1 LATTVT
7 LPQIGYETTGAT
19 LVRWL
24 KAQGE
29 PVSAGEA
36 LAEVETAKAVVEVEA
51 DASGV
56 LLRHLAAEGA
66 RVAVG
71 SPLAEVGSPGEA
83 PAGSGAPDARA
94 RPLPER
100 APIPAPPGLRGA
112 YPPRQPDADGRIV
125 LGPLGEAIARRTQ
138 ATMADAPHF
147 TLTVRI
153 DMTDALA
160 LRKRLN
166 ADQREARVGVNDLIT
181 KAVALALVRHPVY
194 NSTFQGDH
202 LRVSPH
208 VNVGMAVAMPGGL
221 AVPALVDADRKTL
234 AQLAGESR
242 GLVERLRSGV
252 LRADEYTGTFSVSN
266 LGMFGVDAF
275 SAVIVEPAVG
285 VLAVGAV
292 APTPWAVNGEVQVRQ
307 VMSATLSTDH
317 RAAHGAEAAA
327 FAGEIKRLLEHPEG
341 LLP

>member
-7 LPQIGYETTGAT
+7 LPQIGYETTRAT

-24 KAQGE
+24 KAEGE
-29 PVSAGEA
+29 PVNAGEA
-36 LAEVETAKAVVEVEA
+36 IAEVETAKAVVEVEA
-51 DASGV
+51 SASGV
-56 LLRHLAAEGA
+56 LLRRLAAEGTPLP
-66 RVAVG
+66 VG
-71 SPLAEVGSPGEA
+71 APLAEVGAPGEA
-83 PAGSGAPDARA
+83 PSGPAAPTSTA
-94 RPLPER
+94 PER
-100 APIPAPPGLRGA
+100 SPTPPPPGLRGA
-112 YPPRQPDADGRIV
+112 YPPRQPDAGGRIV
-125 LGPLGEAIARRTQ
+125 LGPMGEAIARRTQ
-138 ATMADAPHF
+138 ATMRDAPHF

-166 ADQREARVGVNDLIT
+166 AEQREARVGVNDLIT
-181 KAVALALVRHPVY
+181 KAVSLALVKHPVY
-194 NSTFQGDH
+194 NATFQGDH
-202 LRVSPH
+202 LCVSPH
-208 VNVGMAVAMPGGL
+208 VNVGMAVALPGGL
-221 AVPALVDADRKTL
+221 AVPALVDADRKPL
-234 AQLAGESR
+234 AQLARESR
-242 GLVERLRSGV
+242 ELVERLRSGV
-252 LRADEYTGTFSVSN
+252 LHPDEYTGSFSVSN

-292 APTPWAVNGEVQVRQ
+292 TPTPWAVNGAVEVRQ

-327 FAGEIKRLLEHPEG
+327 FAGEIKRELEHPDD